1 MELNTKFEKQLKQAM
16 QNQVKIQDETH
27 LQRVL
32 KNTNREFLRM
42 QGGCRISFWEFFI
55 RQVKYLSYSIWLVQG
70 FALLILVGI
79 LGYSYGELSL
89 DNGWQIAILLCGC
102 AILIMM
108 TSVPF
113 VERSLRYNMNEIEAA
128 TRFSTSRLLLAKLL
142 MIGIGDGIMIAGL
155 LLITILYTSISIINA
170 VLYLLIP
177 FLLMSS
183 VVLYLIGHV
192 PMKRFKLLCITLGG
206 SILYGAV
213 VMWKTCPWIFR
224 EMFNIGWIGICVIL
238 IGICIS
244 QVRYIML
251 RSAVIELQIM

>member
-1 MELNTKFEKQLKQAM
+1 
-16 QNQVKIQDETH
+16 
-27 LQRVL
+27 
-32 KNTNREFLRM
+32 
-42 QGGCRISFWEFFI
+42 
-55 RQVKYLSYSIWLVQG
+55 
-70 FALLILVGI
+70 
-79 LGYSYGELSL
+79 
-89 DNGWQIAILLCGC
+89 
-102 AILIMM
+102 
-108 TSVPF
+108 
-113 VERSLRYNMNEIEAA
+113 
-128 TRFSTSRLLLAKLL
+128 
-142 MIGIGDGIMIAGL
+142 MIGIGDGVMIVGL

-206 SILYGAV
+206 SILCGAV

-251 RSAVIELQIM
+251 RSAVIELQIV